1 MIISDG
7 LRQENEPTIIYS
19 ICKMASQF
27 GDDINQLNDLM
38 TDDNDGQKVYSKNFN
53 FAKECGFIEVSGQ
66 RVSCLIPEEHL
77 ASYEEFINYISI
89 NVFEKENNFTKLTRW
104 FLKENIE
111 ISQVSA
117 EQLAARCHDVVS
129 VDQNY
134 IRGWH
139 WWMIAFGLGTVSAH
153 INTGSRYII
162 FDCSN
167 ALNRFVKSE
176 FKEGEVVKVA
186 DFLKRLFS
194 VKKEFTSCASLN
206 GKEHQ
211 IATSL
216 SMGLRLIHNLKCI
229 ELIYTPDGSD
239 IWHLTESYAHK
250 IKRDIT
256 HIKVLRG

>member
-77 ASYEEFINYISI
+77 ASYEEFINYISL

-167 ALNRFVKSE
+167 ALKRFVKAE
-176 FKEGEVVKVA
+176 FKEGEVIKVRS
-186 DFLKRLFS
+186 FLTKLLA
-194 VKKEFTSCASLN
+194 VKKEFVSSVDLN
-206 GKEHQ
+206 GNENQ
-211 IATSL
+211 ITTSI
-216 SMGLRLIHNLKCI
+216 SMGLRLLHNLKLV
-229 ELIYTPDGSD
+229 ELIYTPDSSD

-256 HIKVLRG
+256 EIKVLRG